1 MRALRRPFFI
11 FIHEAENMLKSIVT
25 SLLVLLSFL
34 SYGQETIQIGEV
46 NNKIELG
53 PFAGSR
59 DLAFGVQSI
68 LEEVIQDKGYNLS
81 YNADTQ
87 IQIDLLFFDIKKTN
101 VQIAIY
107 SKNTDEYQIIAR
119 ASLIID
125 GKKKK
130 QVVAK
135 GTATEISTATLIVDE
150 GGEFSQANV
159 STALKKVVE
168 ELINKLKL

>member
-1 MRALRRPFFI
+1 
-11 FIHEAENMLKSIVT
+11 MLKSIVT
-25 SLLVLLSFL
+25 LLLMLLVSMAI
-34 SYGQETIQIGEV
+34 SQETIQIGDV
-46 NNKIELG
+46 NNKIQLG

-81 YNADTQ
+81 YNAETQ
-87 IQIDLLFFDIKKTN
+87 IQVDLLFFDVQKTK

-119 ASLIID
+119 ASLIKN

-130 QVVAK
+130 QVTAK
-135 GTATEISTATLIVDE
+135 GTAKEISTATLIIDK
-150 GGEFSQANV
+150 GGQFSQTNV
-159 STALKKVVE
+159 STALKKVCVQ
-168 ELINKLKL
+168 LIDKLKL

>member
-1 MRALRRPFFI
+1 
-11 FIHEAENMLKSIVT
+11 MLKLTVT
-25 SLLVLLSFL
+25 LVLTLLSSFAF
-34 SYGQETIQIGEV
+34 GQETIQIGEV

-68 LEEVIQDKGYNLS
+68 LEEVVQDKGYNLS
-81 YNADTQ
+81 YNAETQ
-87 IQIDLLFFDIKKTN
+87 IQVDLLFFDVQKTN

-119 ASLIID
+119 ASLLKD

-130 QVVAK
+130 QVLAK
-135 GTATEISTATLIVDE
+135 GTAKEISTATLIIDE
-150 GGEFSQANV
+150 GGQFSQANV
-159 STALKKVVE
+159 STALKKVCI
-168 ELINKLKL
+168 ELIDKLKL

>member
-1 MRALRRPFFI
+1 
-11 FIHEAENMLKSIVT
+11 MLKLTVT
-25 SLLVLLSFL
+25 LLLTLLSSFVF
-34 SYGQETIQIGEV
+34 GQETIQIGEV

-68 LEEVIQDKGYNLS
+68 LEEAIQDKGYNLS
-81 YNADTQ
+81 YNAKTQ
-87 IQIDLLFFDIKKTN
+87 IQVDLLFFDVQKTN

-119 ASLIID
+119 ASLIVN

-130 QVVAK
+130 QVIAK
-135 GTATEISTATLIVDE
+135 GTAKEVSTATLIIDE
-150 GGEFSQANV
+150 GGQFSQANV
-159 STALKKVVE
+159 STALKKVCVQ
-168 ELINKLKL
+168 LIDKLKL

>member
-1 MRALRRPFFI
+1 
-11 FIHEAENMLKSIVT
+11 MLKLTVT
-25 SLLVLLSFL
+25 LVLTLLSSFAF
-34 SYGQETIQIGEV
+34 GQETIQIGEV

-68 LEEVIQDKGYNLS
+68 LEEVVQDKGYNLS
-81 YNADTQ
+81 YNAETQ
-87 IQIDLLFFDIKKTN
+87 IQVDLLFFDIQKTN

-119 ASLIID
+119 ASLLQN

-130 QVVAK
+130 QVLAK
-135 GTATEISTATLIVDE
+135 GTAKEISTATLIIDE
-150 GGEFSQANV
+150 GGQFSQANV
-159 STALKKVVE
+159 STALKKVCI
-168 ELINKLKL
+168 ELIDKLQL